1 MFDFVKA
8 IVYDKSGQKLRDFVT
23 NFMEESVVIVQLQWD

>member
-8 IVYDKSGQKLRDFVT
+8 IVYDKSGQKLRDLVT
-23 NFMEESVVIVQLQWD
+23 NLIEESVTILKL